1 MECVESLYLLQSTH
15 FSQVKIELPCS
26 GVTNHQDLIPSK
38 VDLLRQLDGLEHG
51 EDGGEL
57 PEFQHLEDLED
68 LDLIILIL
76 RRKIQKEIW
85 ELKSNHEM
93 QWIC

>member
-1 MECVESLYLLQSTH
+1 MKRL
-15 FSQVKIELPCS
+15 
-26 GVTNHQDLIPSK
+26 
-38 VDLLRQLDGLEHG
+38 G

-85 ELKSNHEM
+85 ELKSKHEM
-93 QWIC
+93 QWNLLIMQQWATSSIKNQG